1 MSKTPRT
8 DEAETQFW
16 VNATTQGLKGL
27 TTKAV
32 HSDFARQLELETIEY
47 RKALNV
53 VCEDRD
59 YLYGQVMK
67 LSPKTDENNQTTN

>member
-1 MSKTPRT
+1 MNC
-8 DEAETQFW
+8 DC
-16 VNATTQGLKGL
+16 GG
-27 TTKAV
+27 
-32 HSDFARQLELETIEY
+32 ELIFEHQNDGQHMRGYVYSYKCDKCQMLHLQRENTEL